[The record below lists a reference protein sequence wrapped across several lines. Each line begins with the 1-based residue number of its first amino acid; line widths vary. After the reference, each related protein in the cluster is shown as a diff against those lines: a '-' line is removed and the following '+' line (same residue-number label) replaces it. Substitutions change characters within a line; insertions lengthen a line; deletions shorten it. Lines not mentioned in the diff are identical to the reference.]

1 MLRDERR
8 RNALDG
14 AADPVEMAEIEPLG
28 AAERK
33 ADAVQRN
40 RVIAADRLE
49 ISERR
54 PPTEVVFGMDLEP
67 RDRRPLVEDGLV
79 VQEAQPDPRLRRD
92 RAALRADRGGA
103 SAQSPPRDQ
112 VDLRLPPA
120 ILPQSPVGSITKDFG
135 SRAWVA

>member
-14 AADPVEMAEIEPLG
+14 AVDPIEMAEIEPLG

-49 ISERR
+49 ISQRR
-54 PPTEVVFGMDLEP
+54 PAAQVVFGMDLQP
-67 RDRRPLVEDGLV
+67 RDTRPLVEDGLV
-79 VQEAQPDPRLRRD
+79 VRETQPDPRLPRD
-92 RAALRADRGGA
+92 RASLRSDPGG
-103 SAQSPPRDQ
+103 SSGQ
-112 VDLRLPPA
+112 
-120 ILPQSPVGSITKDFG
+120 
-135 SRAWVA
+135 

>member
-1 MLRDERR
+1 MLRHERR

-14 AADPVEMAEIEPLG
+14 AVDPIEMAEIEPLG

-54 PPTEVVFGMDLEP
+54 PAAQIVFGMDLEP
-67 RDRRPLVEDGLV
+67 RHTRPLVEDGLV
-79 VQEAQPDPRLRRD
+79 VWETQPDPHLPRD
-92 RAALRADRGGA
+92 RAALLADRGGLSGQA
-103 SAQSPPRDQ
+103 PP
-112 VDLRLPPA
+112 P
-120 ILPQSPVGSITKDFG
+120 
-135 SRAWVA
+135 